1 MDSHLNGQWYGL
13 MMFYLMTAK
22 TKCCEQNFKWLVIS
36 AAITPMLR
44 HCNVSRASRD
54 ALYFFLRTEASEARY
69 RPGRQ
74 SGQQGRVS
82 YIKTF
87 FPCIINPIIIIRRCW
102 YLIILIVCRPLK
114 MELCI
119 GKRKSNCGWG
129 HVIVWNRII
138 MWLNGFDICIKR
150 FQCCYW

>member
-1 MDSHLNGQWYGL
+1 MASDTDLWCFIWWQPKQNVVNKISIDLWSQPPL
-13 MMFYLMTAK
+13 RP
-22 TKCCEQNFKWLVIS
+22 CCVTVMYRVLQE
-36 AAITPMLR
+36 ML
-44 HCNVSRASRD
+44 
-54 ALYFFLRTEASEARY
+54 FIFLRTEASEARY

-74 SGQQGRVS
+74 LGQQGRVS